1 MRAKTGSRNT
11 LKMPIKVLHLIDSGG
26 LYGAE
31 MMLLNL
37 VEEQVKSGLNPLIL
51 SAGTPRVKEKPLESE
66 ARKRGLPVKTFHM
79 KAGINPYKALQIIKF
94 ANKEGFN
101 IMHSHGYKFNILIGM
116 MPKFIKKIPLITTLH
131 GYTGVRGFS
140 KLRAYQMLER
150 ILLGYLDGVIYVSHE
165 IKKTPILKGFS
176 AKKEAVILNGI
187 NASKIISSASDNK
200 TVSIQDF
207 FPDEHGNGNCIYI
220 GAIGR
225 LSQEKGFD
233 LLIDAF
239 RELVISH
246 PDLRLI
252 IIGEGSLRSQLEH
265 KISAYDLQ
273 NKIKLPGF
281 ISPVYRLMKDLDG
294 LVMPSYTEGLPIT
307 LLEAC
312 ILKLPIVASRVG
324 SIEEVLRGY
333 ESSIVVSPGDVGQ
346 IGEAISK
353 LIIEGNGK
361 KVSVG
366 SWSFAVFDPK
376 IMSKKYGM
384 FYSQLIG

>member
-1 MRAKTGSRNT
+1 
-11 LKMPIKVLHLIDSGG
+11 MPIKVLHLIDSGG

-333 ESSIVVSPGDVGQ
+333 ESSIVVSPGDVNQ
-346 IGEAISK
+346 IKKSVKK
-353 LIIEGNGK
+353 LIIDENNKEVG
-361 KVSVG
+361 VG
-366 SWSFAVFDPK
+366 SWSSAAFDPEL
-376 IMSKKYGM
+376 MTKKYEK
-384 FYSQLIG
+384 FYSQLIGD

>member
-1 MRAKTGSRNT
+1 
-11 LKMPIKVLHLIDSGG
+11 MPIKVLHLIDSGG

-366 SWSFAVFDPK
+366 SWSFAAFDPK
-376 IMSKKYGM
+376 IMSKKYAE
-384 FYSQLIG
+384 FYNQLISS

>member
-1 MRAKTGSRNT
+1 MVKARTGSSKT

-37 VEEQVKSGLNPLIL
+37 VEEQVKSGLYPLIL
-51 SAGTPRVKEKPLESE
+51 SAGTPRVTEKPLESE

-140 KLRAYQMLER
+140 KLRVYQMLER

-165 IKKTPILKGFS
+165 IKKNPILKGFS
-176 AKKEAVILNGI
+176 AKNEAVILNGV
-187 NASKIISSASDNK
+187 NASRIISGVSDNNAV
-200 TVSIQDF
+200 TIQDF
-207 FPDEHGNGNCIYI
+207 FPNKDNNCICI

-239 RELVISH
+239 SDLVINY
-246 PDLRLI
+246 PQLRLI

-265 KISAYDLQ
+265 KISAYNLQ
-273 NKIKLPGF
+273 DKIKLPGF
-281 ISPVYRLMKDLDG
+281 VNPVYRLMKDLDG

-333 ESSIVVSPGDVGQ
+333 ESSIVVSPGDVSQ
-346 IGEAISK
+346 VREAISK
-353 LIIEGNGK
+353 LMIEGNGK

-366 SWSFAVFDPK
+366 SWSFAAFDPK
-376 IMSKKYGM
+376 TMSNKYAE
-384 FYSQLIG
+384 FYSQLISS